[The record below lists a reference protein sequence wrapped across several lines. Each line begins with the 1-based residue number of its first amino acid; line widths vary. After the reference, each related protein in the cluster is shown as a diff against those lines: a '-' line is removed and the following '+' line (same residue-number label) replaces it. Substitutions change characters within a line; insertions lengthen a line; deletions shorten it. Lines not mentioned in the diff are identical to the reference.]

1 MLCRL
6 QKELLTVQAARG
18 AISSSAHTY
27 RLRIFKERV
36 LRSSLAEADGVR
48 CSGRRRSKLDQDYGG
63 FRHTMQGPA
72 TSFSVHSLQ
81 NPSRVEARPGRASGI
96 GCRYWLRG

>member
-1 MLCRL
+1 L

-36 LRSSLAEADGVR
+36 LRTSLLQSSLAEADGVR
-48 CSGRRRSKLDQDYGG
+48 CSGRSRSK
-63 FRHTMQGPA
+63 
-72 TSFSVHSLQ
+72 
-81 NPSRVEARPGRASGI
+81 
-96 GCRYWLRG
+96 